1 MSCAIIQTSLEHM
14 RIKAIESS
22 EDSSDIDFDDAPI
35 VKCSVTFAAA
45 SIVNMDMP
53 DVEILESVKTGLP

>member
-1 MSCAIIQTSLEHM
+1 M